1 MGKKLFMA
9 QKRGETRAVCL
20 GIGMIICSVMMFFL
34 LGVTVLPKYI
44 KSVWTAESNC
54 TLVQA
59 AFKEGA
65 NCIHNSNTK
74 PESIIKY
81 PCLEVLVNVNFSE
94 EVLMLYHTEE
104 SSEWNEKKR
113 VLAGRNDGGLC
124 WIKDEG
130 LHLETSLCTYI
141 PDCKENNTEVEIHVQ
156 EIQGKFNKFSSFP
169 CYFDPKGREKSI
181 ILIRKFGPQKMISYF
196 FWPTSMFTVGLFV
209 VIIVK
214 ISQYSAMAS
223 VQANRSNT

>member
-59 AFKEGA
+59 ALKDGV

-94 EVLMLYHTEE
+94 DVFMLYHTEE
-104 SSEWNEKKR
+104 SSEWNDK
-113 VLAGRNDGGLC
+113 
-124 WIKDEG
+124 
-130 LHLETSLCTYI
+130 CTYI

-156 EIQGKFNKFSSFP
+156 ETQGRFNKTSSFT
-169 CYFDPKGREKSI
+169 CYFDPKGRQKSI
-181 ILIRKFGPQKMISYF
+181 ILIRKFGPEKMISYF
-196 FWPTSMFTVGLFV
+196 FWPASMFIVGLFV

-223 VQANRSNT
+223 VQVN

>member
-104 SSEWNEKKR
+104 SSEWNEK
-113 VLAGRNDGGLC
+113 
-124 WIKDEG
+124 
-130 LHLETSLCTYI
+130 CTYI

>member
-44 KSVWTAESNC
+44 KSVWTEETKC

-59 AFKEGA
+59 TFKETA
-65 NCIHNSNTK
+65 NCVHNSNTK
-74 PESIIKY
+74 LESILKY
-81 PCLEVLVNVNFSE
+81 PCLEVLVNMNYSE
-94 EVLMLYHTEE
+94 DIFMLYHTEE
-104 SSEWNEKKR
+104 SPEWNNK
-113 VLAGRNDGGLC
+113 
-124 WIKDEG
+124 
-130 LHLETSLCTYI
+130 CTYI
-141 PDCKENNTEVEIHVQ
+141 PDCKENYTEVEMNIQ
-156 EIQGKFNKFSSFP
+156 EIQGKFNKSSSFT
-169 CYFDPKGREKSI
+169 CYFDPKGRQKSI
-181 ILIRKFGPQKMISYF
+181 ILMRKFGPQKMISYF

-214 ISQYSAMAS
+214 ISHCFAMVS
-223 VQANRSNT
+223 VQVNRANT

>member
-44 KSVWTAESNC
+44 KSVWTEETMC

-59 AFKEGA
+59 TFKDRA

-74 PESIIKY
+74 PESILKY
-81 PCLEVLVNVNFSE
+81 PCLEVLVNKNFSE
-94 EVLMLYHTEE
+94 DVFMLYHTEE
-104 SSEWNEKKR
+104 SSEWNNK
-113 VLAGRNDGGLC
+113 
-124 WIKDEG
+124 
-130 LHLETSLCTYI
+130 CTYI
-141 PDCKENNTEVEIHVQ
+141 PECKENFTEVAMHVQ
-156 EIQGKFNKFSSFP
+156 EIQGKFNKSSSFT
-169 CYFDPKGREKSI
+169 CYFDPKGRQKSI
-181 ILIRKFGPQKMISYF
+181 ILIRKYGPQKMISYF

-214 ISQYSAMAS
+214 ISQYFAMAS
-223 VQANRSNT
+223 VQANRANT

>member
-44 KSVWTAESNC
+44 KSVWTEETNC

-59 AFKEGA
+59 TFKEKA
-65 NCIHNSNTK
+65 NCIHKSNTK
-74 PESIIKY
+74 PESILKY
-81 PCLEVLVNVNFSE
+81 PCLEVLVNLNFSE
-94 EVLMLYHTEE
+94 DVFMLYHTEE
-104 SSEWNEKKR
+104 SSEWNNK
-113 VLAGRNDGGLC
+113 
-124 WIKDEG
+124 
-130 LHLETSLCTYI
+130 CTYI
-141 PDCKENNTEVEIHVQ
+141 PDCKENYTEVVMHVQ
-156 EIQGKFNKFSSFP
+156 EIQGNFNKTNSFP
-169 CYFDPKGREKSI
+169 CYFDPKWRQKSI
-181 ILIRKFGPQKMISYF
+181 ILIRKFGPYKMISYF

-214 ISQYSAMAS
+214 ISHCFAMVS
-223 VQANRSNT
+223 VQAN

>member
-44 KSVWTAESNC
+44 KSVWTEETKC

-59 AFKEGA
+59 TFKERA

-74 PESIIKY
+74 PESILKY
-81 PCLEVLVNVNFSE
+81 PCLEVLVNLNFSE
-94 EVLMLYHTEE
+94 DVFMLYHTEE
-104 SSEWNEKKR
+104 SSEWNNK
-113 VLAGRNDGGLC
+113 
-124 WIKDEG
+124 
-130 LHLETSLCTYI
+130 CTYT
-141 PDCKENNTEVEIHVQ
+141 PDCKENHTEVAMHVQ
-156 EIQGKFNKFSSFP
+156 EIQGKFNKSSSFT
-169 CYFDPKGREKSI
+169 CYFDPKGRQKSI
-181 ILIRKFGPQKMISYF
+181 ILIRKFGPHKMISYF
-196 FWPTSMFTVGLFV
+196 FWPASMFTVGLFV

-214 ISQYSAMAS
+214 ISQYFAMVS
-223 VQANRSNT
+223 VQASRTNT